1 MLLTVH
7 AYFRGVGIPDG
18 PETEVFLELGLELL
32 VLEMSDVNNMQNINL
47 RVITLAN
54 NSTSTFQ

>member
-1 MLLTVH
+1 MQFLSIKFMSDLILLT
-7 AYFRGVGIPDG
+7 YCIENTYIFIKSY
-18 PETEVFLELGLELL
+18 LL
-32 VLEMSDVNNMQNINL
+32 RIIIRHNMQNINL

>member
-1 MLLTVH
+1 MQFLSIKFMSYLILLTYCIEH
-7 AYFRGVGIPDG
+7 TYIFIKSY
-18 PETEVFLELGLELL
+18 LL
-32 VLEMSDVNNMQNINL
+32 RIIIRHNMQNINL